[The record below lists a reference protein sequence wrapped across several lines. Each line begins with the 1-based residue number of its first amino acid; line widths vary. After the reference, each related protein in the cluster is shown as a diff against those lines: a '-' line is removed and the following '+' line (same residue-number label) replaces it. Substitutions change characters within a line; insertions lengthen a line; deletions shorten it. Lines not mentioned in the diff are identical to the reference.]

1 MVVILIDSAIGQK
14 INKREINESVDLSI
28 GDCIFTT
35 IALAI
40 VSPSLGAWGFE
51 LCGTIALLV
60 AFSWGLLNEI
70 RVQLMIFD

>member
-1 MVVILIDSAIGQK
+1 MKQLIYIA
-14 INKREINESVDLSI
+14 EIAVYTI
-28 GDCIFTT
+28 

-40 VSPSLGAWGFE
+40 VSPCLGAWGFD

-60 AFSWGLLNEI
+60 GFSWGLLNEI